1 MSTHPVAAEPL
12 PEIDLPRCD
21 GCGACV
27 GACPTGALALV
38 KGWPAIVRAD
48 RCDYCGRCEA
58 ACLRQAIACPFV
70 VVLAPAA
77 PTAVARA
84 TRASE

>member
-1 MSTHPVAAEPL
+1 MSTYTVAAEPL
-12 PEIDLPRCD
+12 PEIDLQRCD

-27 GACPTGALALV
+27 RVCPTGVLALV
-38 KGWPAIVRAD
+38 QGWPAIVQAD

-58 ACLRQAIACPFV
+58 ACPRQAIACPFV

-77 PTAVARA
+77 TTAGAQA
-84 TRASE
+84 ARASE